1 MRGPDKR
8 SAGDLPRN
16 EVAGSGVRPDTAAAA
31 GDRLTKNAPLA
42 LRVATMADVSA
53 LNAMIAESARALSA
67 GYYAPAQVEAPV
79 THVFG
84 VDTHLV
90 TDGTYYVI
98 DAPDGAPAAA
108 GGWSSRRALYGGD
121 QMASHDTTDE
131 RLDPARDAAK
141 IRAFFVHPAF
151 ARRGLAR
158 RLYAEC
164 VGAAR
169 AAGFRRIELM
179 ATLPGEP
186 VYRALGFS
194 EIERIEATLPGGV
207 VIPLV
212 RMARAV

>member
-1 MRGPDKR
+1 M
-8 SAGDLPRN
+8 
-16 EVAGSGVRPDTAAAA
+16 AGSGVRPDTAAAA

-67 GYYAPAQVEAPV
+67 GYYAPAQVEALV

-131 RLDPARDAAK
+131 RL
-141 IRAFFVHPAF
+141 
-151 ARRGLAR
+151 
-158 RLYAEC
+158 
-164 VGAAR
+164 
-169 AAGFRRIELM
+169 
-179 ATLPGEP
+179 
-186 VYRALGFS
+186 
-194 EIERIEATLPGGV
+194 
-207 VIPLV
+207 
-212 RMARAV
+212 